1 MNYLMIFS
9 RPPTNFSG
17 QVTIGLPGFPAWSLL
32 AFQMNCWTR
41 WDIFLGIFHDHY
53 HFANHKCTS
62 LCCKIILFLPCFS
75 WRTRCLTL
83 QCVEFTRTGDKFQI
97 SSTHQLCMKN
107 FLSGPAHTWYLPS
120 AIWGQEI
127 LHLKVR
133 KFATKLAPGDTFW
146 KFLFFIESGLKL
158 IEFKF
163 NSKQNPEYSFKKY
176 SFNRVQY
183 SIELFTQKNWGKL
196 FKILK

>member
-1 MNYLMIFS
+1 MP
-9 RPPTNFSG
+9 RPLSSWS
-17 QVTIGLPGFPAWSLL
+17 IGPPQLHLTSVPPFIDEGTF
-32 AFQMNCWTR
+32 MKDTR
-41 WDIFLGIFHDHY
+41 V
-53 HFANHKCTS
+53 
-62 LCCKIILFLPCFS
+62 LFLLLLLFDHV
-75 WRTRCLTL
+75 CLSMER
-83 QCVEFTRTGDKFQI
+83 QAQDSFG
-97 SSTHQLCMKN
+97 
-107 FLSGPAHTWYLPS
+107 HTWYLS
-120 AIWGQEI
+120 FFLHNVIWGQEI

>member
-1 MNYLMIFS
+1 MLVLSIRWRNWDVSYCCRKDSTYFSQLSLQKFMNYLMIFS
-9 RPPTNFSG
+9 RSPTNFSG

-83 QCVEFTRTGDKFQI
+83 QCVEFTQTGDKFQI
-97 SSTHQLCMKN
+97 SSAHRLFMKV

-133 KFATKLAPGDTFW
+133 VFATKVVSWQNCVLNFTFCV
-146 KFLFFIESGLKL
+146 KL
-158 IEFKF
+158 
-163 NSKQNPEYSFKKY
+163 
-176 SFNRVQY
+176 
-183 SIELFTQKNWGKL
+183 
-196 FKILK
+196 

>member
-1 MNYLMIFS
+1 MLVLSIRWRNWDVSYCCRKDSTYFSQLSLQKFMNYLMIFS

-83 QCVEFTRTGDKFQI
+83 QCVEFTQTGDKFQI
-97 SSTHQLCMKN
+97 SSAHRLFMKV
-107 FLSGPAHTWYLPS
+107 FLSGPAHTWYLSFFTHP
-120 AIWGQEI
+120 
-127 LHLKVR
+127 
-133 KFATKLAPGDTFW
+133 KF
-146 KFLFFIESGLKL
+146 
-158 IEFKF
+158 
-163 NSKQNPEYSFKKY
+163 
-176 SFNRVQY
+176 
-183 SIELFTQKNWGKL
+183 
-196 FKILK
+196 

>member
-1 MNYLMIFS
+1 MLVLSIRWRNWDVSYCCRENSTYFSQVSLCKRLQKLMNYQIILWFFS
-9 RPPTNFSG
+9 RSPTNFSG

-133 KFATKLAPGDTFW
+133 KFATKLALGDTFW
-146 KFLFFIESGLKL
+146 KFIFSL
-158 IEFKF
+158 
-163 NSKQNPEYSFKKY
+163 
-176 SFNRVQY
+176 NRA
-183 SIELFTQKNWGKL
+183 
-196 FKILK
+196 